1 MISNR
6 HLQVLAA
13 VIRQGSATRAAAELN
28 LSQPT
33 VSKALKRLED
43 IAGVRLFERIEGR
56 LRPTAEAVILAREA
70 ERLNEEMSAFRSLLT
85 DICNRGGG
93 PFRLATAPA
102 FSATIVPRAVVAM
115 AAANPDMK
123 ILVNVLA
130 PPAILENAVS
140 GRIDLGVVHYT
151 EEEPLAATV
160 PLSSGLIVAIM
171 RPDHE
176 LAARA
181 VVQREDL
188 RGRALIAYRG
198 NLPFARSI
206 RERLLPDDPAP
217 RISIE
222 AEPSTLLRDLV
233 RLGPGIALV
242 DEFSLW
248 FEPWSGLA
256 IRPIEPSVEVMMAVV
271 HARGRP
277 LTSAAGAFIEHLKRV
292 IEQGQKSGLSMVSM
306 I

>member
-1 MISNR
+1 MISSR

-13 VIRQGSATRAAAELN
+13 VIRQGSATGAAAELN

-33 VSKALKRLED
+33 VSKAVKRLED
-43 IAGVRLFERIEGR
+43 VAGMRLFERIEGR

-70 ERLNEEMSAFRSLLT
+70 ERLSEEMTAFQSLVT
-85 DICNRGGG
+85 DIRNRGGG

-115 AAANPDMK
+115 AAANPDLR
-123 ILVNVLA
+123 ILVNVEA
-130 PPAILENAVS
+130 PPLILENAAS

-160 PLSSGLIVAIM
+160 PLSSGRIIAIM

-176 LAARA
+176 LAAKA
-181 VVQREDL
+181 VLQREDL
-188 RGRALIAYRG
+188 KGRALIAYRG

-206 RERLLPDDPAP
+206 RERLIPDDPAP
-217 RISIE
+217 TISIE
-222 AEPSTLLRDLV
+222 AEPTTLLRDLV
-233 RLGPGIALV
+233 RLGSGIALV

-248 FEPWSGLA
+248 FEQWSDLA
-256 IRPIEPSVEVMMAVV
+256 VRPIKPAVEVMMAVV
-271 HARGRP
+271 HVRGRP
-277 LTSAAGAFIEHLKRV
+277 LTTAASTFITHLEEV
-292 IEQGQKSGLSMVSM
+292 IARGRKSGLSMRR
-306 I
+306 